1 MVSAKK
7 TENSSL
13 LLYINMIRIRLI
25 YDTPSWGWG
34 GVLGGGVGR
43 VEVGR
48 KVRRHE
54 KLPTSIPVIAT

>member
-1 MVSAKK
+1 M
-7 TENSSL
+7 
-13 LLYINMIRIRLI
+13 
-25 YDTPSWGWG
+25 TPLVGGGEGARWG
-34 GVLGGGVGR
+34 GGGVGR